1 MNQLL
6 VNDELQE
13 VRPTREELRGRRR
26 ELHER
31 LADVC
36 EEFAAA
42 QLTKDHKRAALVG
55 ELRYLLD
62 FYQDGANWEGIE

>member
-6 VNDELQE
+6 VKDELQE
-13 VRPTREELRGRRR
+13 VRPTRQELRGRRR

-36 EEFAAA
+36 EEFAAG
-42 QLTKDHKRAALVG
+42 QLTTEHKRAALVG

-62 FYQDGANWEGIE
+62 FYQDGANWEGVE